1 MGGDALRVV
10 SNWSMKLFPARQGL
24 FPFFYLALALLIMG
38 PLLSKGFIL
47 TLDMV
52 FGPVAPSPT
61 DLLLGFKAPVLGAK
75 LVPQL
80 LIGGAGAIIP
90 MWLVQKS
97 ILLAI
102 FAIAGV
108 GAHRLP
114 FLRFEAARYF
124 AGILYVINPFVYA
137 RFMAGQWYILVAYAF
152 APFAIKSFVS
162 LMERPKLSSAVA
174 TLLFTSVV
182 AINAHLLAM
191 TLVVFAFI
199 FVAWL
204 AVHRRV
210 ERGHAYLLLLVPAF
224 FLLNAY
230 WLVPAFTANDS
241 VLQAINEKD
250 LDAFAAS
257 NIIISPWVSVATMHG
272 FWRVGY
278 DYAVTLF
285 PAITTVF
292 SVFIFLVVYGL
303 LSTYRH
309 YMSMTMA
316 GLAVVALV
324 LGAGVSGPFEA
335 LYRSLTDNVPL
346 FDGFRDS
353 QKFVFF
359 LVLAYAYLG
368 ALGIEALLENWKE
381 RTRML
386 RYMTLAAV
394 GVGLLAPGA
403 FTFTMLW
410 GFNGDLKTTEF
421 PKDWH
426 AARDIVNAD
435 SPDVGI
441 LVLPWD
447 SYTDYDW
454 VPNKDQAVRTLAR
467 AFFDQP
473 LVYPK
478 NVIRRSGIFGQ
489 SFSPE
494 QAYVKSLLDEA
505 FVNSDFGSKLPLLGA
520 RYVLL
525 SKDSR
530 EASFYRF
537 LFIQNDLELVM
548 DTPTLALFKNGS
560 EVHRAYLSE
569 TPDASG
575 PLREAAVTRL
585 SMYRY
590 EVEAKEAGSPYIVF
604 VPPNNDVDGW
614 RLEGLEGIE
623 SEPGY
628 FGVFPLNEGG
638 ILRYEPF
645 YTNLVW
651 YSVSLAF
658 LALIAAAGLILL
670 TIKLRSTRMPWQ
682 GS

>member
-1 MGGDALRVV
+1 MGGDALRVF
-10 SNWSMKLFPARQGL
+10 SYRNMKSSLSRQSL
-24 FPFFYLALALLIMG
+24 FPFFYLALALIIMG
-38 PLLSKGFIL
+38 PLLSRGFIL

-52 FGPVAPSPT
+52 FGPAAPSPT

-80 LIGGAGAIIP
+80 LISGAGAIIP
-90 MWLVQKS
+90 MWLAQKS

-102 FAIAGV
+102 FVIAGV

-114 FLRFEAARYF
+114 ALRFEAARYF
-124 AGILYVINPFVYA
+124 AGILYVVNPFVYA

-152 APFAIKSFVS
+152 APFAIKSFMS
-162 LMERPKLSSAVA
+162 LIERPRLRSAVA
-174 TLLFTSVV
+174 TLLFASVV
-182 AINAHLLAM
+182 AINAHFLAM
-191 TLVVFAFI
+191 TLLVFMFI
-199 FVAWL
+199 LVAWL

-210 ERGHAYLLLLVPAF
+210 ERSHAYLLLLVPAF

-230 WLVPAFTANDS
+230 WLVPALAANDS
-241 VLQAINEKD
+241 VLQAITERD
-250 LDAFAAS
+250 LDAFAPS
-257 NIIISPWVSVATMHG
+257 NVIISPWVSVATMHG
-272 FWRVGY
+272 FWRTGY

-285 PAITTVF
+285 PAIVPVF
-292 SVFIFLVVYGL
+292 SVFIFLAVYGL

-309 YMSMTMA
+309 YMSMVIA
-316 GLAVVALV
+316 GLAVVALI
-324 LGAGVSGPFEA
+324 LGAGVSGPFEG
-335 LYRSLTDNVPL
+335 LYRSLTDSVPL

-359 LVLAYAYLG
+359 LTLAYAYLG
-368 ALGIEALLENWKE
+368 AHGVEALLERWKE

-386 RYMTLAAV
+386 RYVTLAAI
-394 GVGLLAPGA
+394 GIGLAAPGV

-410 GFNGDLKTTEF
+410 GFNGDLKAVEF
-421 PKDWH
+421 PPDWY
-426 AARDIVNAD
+426 AARDIVDAD
-435 SPDVGI
+435 SPDAGI

-454 VPNKDQAVRTLAR
+454 VPNKDRAVRTLAR

-505 FVNSDFGSKLPLLGA
+505 YANNDFGSKLPLLGA

-525 SKDSR
+525 SKDQR

-537 LFIQNDLELVM
+537 LFIQNDLELIM
-548 DTPTLALFKNGS
+548 DTPTLALFKNS
-560 EVHRAYLSE
+560 REVHRAYLSE

-575 PLREAAVTRL
+575 PLREATITRL
-585 SMYRY
+585 SKHRY
-590 EVEAKEAGSPYIVF
+590 EVKTQEAGSPYIVF
-604 VPPNNDVDGW
+604 VPPNNDIDGW
-614 RLEGLEGIE
+614 RLEGVE

-628 FGVFPLNEGG
+628 FGVFSLNEGG
-638 ILRYEPF
+638 ILSYEPF
-645 YTNLVW
+645 YANLVW
-651 YSVSLAF
+651 YSVSSAF
-658 LALIAAAGLILL
+658 LALMAAAGLVLL
-670 TIKLRSTRMPWQ
+670 IIKLRTTRMLLQ
-682 GS
+682 EC